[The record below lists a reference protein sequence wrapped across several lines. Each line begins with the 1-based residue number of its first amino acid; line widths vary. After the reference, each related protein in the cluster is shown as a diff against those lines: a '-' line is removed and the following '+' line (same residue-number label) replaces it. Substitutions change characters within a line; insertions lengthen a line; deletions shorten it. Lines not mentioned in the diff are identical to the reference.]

1 MIRTN
6 DSQMTTDPYQ
16 PNHRLFKLLLDL
28 GQPLTRG
35 SARHLLPSPM
45 APLPTIITG
54 QTHSLTPPGMMAMI
68 LKMNLGRS
76 LDHCKT
82 RDPSGDDSMSFPLFH
97 PSFITDCVTSTF
109 SSYISTF
116 SSLFYCHCLPTSVR
130 CPTPLPSL
138 RLQYF
143 GFAET
148 LLELHGDDRR
158 DISGA

>member
-82 RDPSGDDSMSFPLFH
+82 RDPSGDDSTVFLGLH
-97 PSFITDCVTSTF
+97 NLKNKTWEVDDG
-109 SSYISTF
+109 
-116 SSLFYCHCLPTSVR
+116 L
-130 CPTPLPSL
+130 
-138 RLQYF
+138 
-143 GFAET
+143 GT
-148 LLELHGDDRR
+148 LGRVILYVQPCW
-158 DISGA
+158 